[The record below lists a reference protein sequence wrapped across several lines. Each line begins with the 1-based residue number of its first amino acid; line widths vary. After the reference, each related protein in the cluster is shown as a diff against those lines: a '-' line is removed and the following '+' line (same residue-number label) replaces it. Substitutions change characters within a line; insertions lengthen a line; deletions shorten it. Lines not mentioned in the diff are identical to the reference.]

1 MIINLVANITKG
13 NVQNNVRPAWNFFLA
28 DFVMM
33 KQNIKM
39 NLIPKKIIKSIA
51 IILKESDAMNVL
63 QNKPPNKIANHVKLN
78 LLDTFAQSVIFLMTT
93 ILQKKYFIVM
103 GAVSAE
109 SEAGKTSSIAIHV
122 VAVYLML

>member
-1 MIINLVANITKG
+1 
-13 NVQNNVRPAWNFFLA
+13 
-28 DFVMM
+28 
-33 KQNIKM
+33 
-39 NLIPKKIIKSIA
+39 
-51 IILKESDAMNVL
+51 MNVL

>member
-1 MIINLVANITKG
+1 
-13 NVQNNVRPAWNFFLA
+13 
-28 DFVMM
+28 
-33 KQNIKM
+33 
-39 NLIPKKIIKSIA
+39 
-51 IILKESDAMNVL
+51 MNVL

-78 LLDTFAQSVIFLMTT
+78 SLDTFAQSVIFLMTT

>member
-1 MIINLVANITKG
+1 
-13 NVQNNVRPAWNFFLA
+13 
-28 DFVMM
+28 
-33 KQNIKM
+33 
-39 NLIPKKIIKSIA
+39 
-51 IILKESDAMNVL
+51 MNVL

-78 LLDTFAQSVIFLMTT
+78 LLDTFAQSVIFMMTT

-103 GAVSAE
+103 VAVSAE